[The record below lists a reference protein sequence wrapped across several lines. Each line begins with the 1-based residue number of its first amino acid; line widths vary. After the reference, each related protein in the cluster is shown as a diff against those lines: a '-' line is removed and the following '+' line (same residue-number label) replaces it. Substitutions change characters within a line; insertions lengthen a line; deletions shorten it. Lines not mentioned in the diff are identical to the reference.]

1 MHDHAHHHHGHEH
14 GRAPG
19 HSHAHGH
26 GPTQGWRFG
35 VAMIVNLGFVI
46 AEAAFG
52 LLAHSTAL
60 LADAGHNL
68 SDVLGLALAGG
79 AAWLTGAASG
89 THRTYGFG
97 KATILAALA
106 NALLLVF
113 ACGAIVAEAVT
124 RLSDPQPLQPVAMM
138 VVAAVG
144 VAVNAGTAML
154 FLAGRKRDLNV
165 RAAFQHMI
173 ADAAVSVGVILAGG
187 LIVLTGRAWIDPV
200 TSLAIVAMIGLG
212 AWGLLKESLNLA
224 MDVAPTHV
232 DVTAV
237 RRLLEDQPGVAEVH
251 DLHIWNMSTTETALT
266 AHLVRAEGIDG
277 DFLCNT
283 EDALRRAFGL
293 QHVTL
298 QVETAPC
305 AGRHDL
311 HP

>member
-1 MHDHAHHHHGHEH
+1 MHDHSHHHHGHH
-14 GRAPG
+14 
-19 HSHAHGH
+19 HAHGH
-26 GPTQGWRFG
+26 AHRPDHGGWRFG
-35 VAMIVNLGFVI
+35 VAMIVNLGFVVV
-46 AEAAFG
+46 EAIFG
-52 LLAHSTAL
+52 LMAHSTAL

-79 AAWLTGAASG
+79 AAWLARGAGGA
-89 THRTYGFG
+89 HRTYGYG

-124 RLSDPQPLQPVAMM
+124 RFFDPQPIQAGAIMI
-138 VVAAVG
+138 VAAIG
-144 VAVNAGTAML
+144 VVVNGGTAML
-154 FLAGRKRDLNV
+154 FVAGRKRDVNV
-165 RAAFQHMI
+165 RAAFQHMV
-173 ADAAVSVGVILAGG
+173 ADAAVSVGVIIAGG
-187 LIVLTGRAWIDPV
+187 LIAVTGRVWIDPV
-200 TSLAIVAMIGLG
+200 TSLLIVAMIGLG
-212 AWGLLKESLNLA
+212 AWSLLKESLNLA

-232 DVTAV
+232 DVVAV
-237 RRLLEDQPGVAEVH
+237 RALLHDQPGVTEVH
-251 DLHIWNMSTTETALT
+251 DLHVWNMSTTETALT
-266 AHLVRAEGIDG
+266 AHLVRAEGIQG

-283 EDALRRAFGL
+283 EEALRHAFGL